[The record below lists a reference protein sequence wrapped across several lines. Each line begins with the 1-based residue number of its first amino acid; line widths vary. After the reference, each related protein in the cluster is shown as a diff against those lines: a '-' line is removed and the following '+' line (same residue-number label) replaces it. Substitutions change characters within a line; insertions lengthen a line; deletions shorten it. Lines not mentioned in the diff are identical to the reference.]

1 MDDYITA
8 LLRPLTRKIR
18 ASIPQLLELP
28 SILAHTLY
36 QALQFDTTLRDSF
49 AYPAARQSAK
59 GKEKEWK
66 GTADIVLGNQN
77 WFEGWQRA
85 EKKGGLTSSLK
96 SMTDTS

>member
-1 MDDYITA
+1 MDEFITA

-36 QALQFDTTLRDSF
+36 QALQFDTTLRESF
-49 AYPAARQSAK
+49 GYPAARHSAK
-59 GKEKEWK
+59 GKGKQWK

-85 EKKGGLTSSLK
+85 EKKGGLPSGLQLSLHL
-96 SMTDTS
+96 